1 MKKPCENGTVS
12 ELGTLITSTFQEIS
26 DTEHWHKENIVSHK
40 TISMQLIQV
49 FLLSPEE
56 NFIP

>member
-12 ELGTLITSTFQEIS
+12 ELGTLITSTGQGIS
-26 DTEHWHKENIVSHK
+26 VTEHCHKENIVSHK
-40 TISMQLIQV
+40 TISMQLRQV
-49 FLLSPEE
+49 VLLSPEE